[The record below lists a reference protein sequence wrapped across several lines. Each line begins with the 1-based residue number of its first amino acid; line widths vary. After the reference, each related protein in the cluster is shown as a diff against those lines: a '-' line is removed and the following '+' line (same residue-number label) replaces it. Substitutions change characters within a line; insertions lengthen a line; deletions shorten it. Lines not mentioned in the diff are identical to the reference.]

1 MANLKRREAIAGI
14 SFLAPAYLLFVA
26 FLLLPL
32 LAGLLLSIFQADRL
46 NLEFTYVGWENFDW
60 IFNDRRFWKTFS
72 NTFYFIAL
80 AVTGNVGLG
89 LLLALALDR
98 DIPGVMLYFF
108 RLAYFLPVLVS
119 LAFVSFIWQFLYSF
133 DLGAINYYV
142 KALGF
147 APIGWLKDK
156 DVAMFSIVIM
166 DVWKNV
172 GFFMIIILASLQSV
186 PKSLMEAARID
197 GASSFTTV
205 MRIKLP
211 FIAPVLLFCVAYATI
226 GGLQVYDSIKI
237 LTNGGPGDA
246 TRSVVMYMVNE
257 AFSAGEL
264 GTGAAAALT
273 LLVVISIVI
282 ALQLGL
288 ARWWRRR

>member
-1 MANLKRREAIAGI
+1 M
-14 SFLAPAYLLFVA
+14 
-26 FLLLPL
+26 
-32 LAGLLLSIFQADRL
+32 
-46 NLEFTYVGWENFDW
+46 
-60 IFNDRRFWKTFS
+60 
-72 NTFYFIAL
+72 
-80 AVTGNVGLG
+80 
-89 LLLALALDR
+89 
-98 DIPGVMLYFF
+98 
-108 RLAYFLPVLVS
+108 
-119 LAFVSFIWQFLYSF
+119 AFVSFIWQFLYSF